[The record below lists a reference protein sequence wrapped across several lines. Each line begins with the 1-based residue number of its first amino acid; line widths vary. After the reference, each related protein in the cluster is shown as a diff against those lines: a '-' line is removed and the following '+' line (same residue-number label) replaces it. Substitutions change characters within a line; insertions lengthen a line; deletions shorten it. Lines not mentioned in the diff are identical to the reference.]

1 MLDQT
6 DQEEHILEEIS
17 CTTSSRKSETQKEKS
32 SLNSDIIH
40 NLIIAGSV
48 SLTVQMDHK
57 ATSVEQLLRS
67 WIKTFISSRW
77 YCFTSKTNKQTKKLL
92 HKGILYSLRNKTKS
106 NFIFLLLNLLLK
118 NDQRRRTLEAV
129 PSPRRLKTSREII
142 WLRLPASQ

>member
-77 YCFTSKTNKQTKKLL
+77 YCFTSKTNKQKK
-92 HKGILYSLRNKTKS
+92 TA
-106 NFIFLLLNLLLK
+106 
-118 NDQRRRTLEAV
+118 T
-129 PSPRRLKTSREII
+129 
-142 WLRLPASQ
+142 